1 MIHPHIEIVGEGP
14 TFMASLGEAAPV
26 LEAHLI
32 RRAEDGQFIRLYVP
46 TERHVT
52 EFRSGKA
59 SQLVIDQ
66 VISFRT
72 GSAMSGGVVLYR
84 NMAGELSISSNT

>member
-1 MIHPHIEIVGEGP
+1 MIHPHIEVIGEETP
-14 TFMASLGEAAPV
+14 FMASLGDAAPA

-32 RRAEDGQFIRLYVP
+32 RRVEDGQFIRLFLPLERYV
-46 TERHVT
+46 E
-52 EFRSGKA
+52 EFMNRKA

-72 GSAMSGGVVLYR
+72 GKTMNGGVVLYR
-84 NMAGELSISSNT
+84 NMAGELSISSHT